1 MQRVGLGKHVWQ
13 WQCLFNHI
21 GNVALVLRS
30 PSAFVSNLDF
40 TPAQGFLVVGLGGS
54 LLAGFTTGV
63 VTVWNISN
71 QQPIAI
77 LSDHTTAIQSI
88 HFHFYEPLLAV
99 NSKDDQ
105 VTVYHLFWYASTI
118 YKVSFAEQAHLA
130 FLDCILSYLTAHAIN
145 VAFRWTMHMLQQ
157 ANWWVRIAYS
167 YSYM

>member
-54 LLAGFTTGV
+54 LLGEWDETHRVPQSQSPSLQLCLLQPTNTDVVPISHYVTNSQACQCTSIAASPDGQFVAAGFTTGV

-105 VTVYHLFWYASTI
+105 VTVYHLF
-118 YKVSFAEQAHLA
+118 
-130 FLDCILSYLTAHAIN
+130 
-145 VAFRWTMHMLQQ
+145 
-157 ANWWVRIAYS
+157 
-167 YSYM
+167 